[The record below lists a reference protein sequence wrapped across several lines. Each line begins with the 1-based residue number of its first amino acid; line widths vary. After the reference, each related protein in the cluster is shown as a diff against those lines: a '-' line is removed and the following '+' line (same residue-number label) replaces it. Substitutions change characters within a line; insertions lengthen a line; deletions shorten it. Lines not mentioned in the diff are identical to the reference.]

1 MLRNPHKKRHIKKLA
16 APAIYANVRTNED
29 GIMQWQLLFVTAQMN
44 ARVRDQTPM
53 VTSET
58 AFRKLEKNKRRG
70 DFYGIAYTDYDKFTH
85 RGTNKEQRDSGF
97 VACVAGMTTIINNYE
112 DTITAGTLL
121 RVAVTDDRVYMR
133 PCKEDEYYADA
144 KAVTTARKNMQMDII
159 LRPAYTYPYE
169 GKGVAAKESRMRID
183 SVEEY

>member
-1 MLRNPHKKRHIKKLA
+1 
-16 APAIYANVRTNED
+16 
-29 GIMQWQLLFVTAQMN
+29 MQRQLLFVTAQMN

-58 AFRKLEKNKRRG
+58 AFRKLEEGTKRIG
-70 DFYGIAYTDYDKFTH
+70 DFYGIAYTDYDNFTH

-97 VACVAGMTTIINNYE
+97 VACVAGMTTIRNNYE

-121 RVAVTDDRVYMR
+121 RVAVADDRVYMR
-133 PCKEDEYYADA
+133 PCKDGEYYADA

-169 GKGVAAKESRMRID
+169 EKGAAAKKQRIEID
-183 SVEEY
+183 DENEDMDML